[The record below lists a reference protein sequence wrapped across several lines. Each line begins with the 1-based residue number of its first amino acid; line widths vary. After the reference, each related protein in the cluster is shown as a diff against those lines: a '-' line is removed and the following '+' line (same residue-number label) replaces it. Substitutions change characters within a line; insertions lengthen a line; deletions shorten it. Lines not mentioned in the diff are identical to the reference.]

1 MKRSGCCYGY
11 VRVSTAMQAQEGAS
25 LDEQERKIRA
35 WSDMNSMK
43 LMKIFKDE
51 GVSGTFMFERP
62 GFKSLMEV
70 IDKGDVLVANDLSRV
85 TRNAGD
91 AAKLLEDFKVKEVTI
106 VFIKD
111 GFDTSTMMG
120 GVMAQMASLMKEL
133 EAKQTAERT
142 KDTLAEMQ
150 AKGRNISRPPYGWK
164 KASAAK
170 GSGLIEHEGQQV
182 IIKLARKLRNEDKIA
197 YTEIAK
203 GFNEKG
209 IPSPGKGSKGWT
221 GESVKKIIERTEV
234 STGGREEKL

>member
-43 LMKIFKDE
+43 LMGVFKDE

-62 GFKSLMEV
+62 GFGDLMKV

-85 TRNAGD
+85 TRNASD
-91 AAKLLEDFKVKEVTI
+91 AAKLLEDFKAREITI

-150 AKGRNISRPPYGWK
+150 MKGRNISRPPYGWQ
-164 KASAAK
+164 KASSVK
-170 GSGLIEHEGQQV
+170 GSGLIENENQQF
-182 IIKLARKLRNEDKIA
+182 IIKWMRKLRDENKLPYA
-197 YTEIAK
+197 EIAK
-203 GFNEKG
+203 ILNDKG
-209 IPSPGKGSKGWT
+209 VPSPGKGKNGWT
-221 GESVKKIIERTEV
+221 GESVKKIIERKEV
-234 STGGREEKL
+234 AVGGRDEK

>member
-11 VRVSTAMQAQEGAS
+11 VRVSTTMQAQEGAS
-25 LDEQERKIRA
+25 LDEQKRKITA
-35 WSDMNSMK
+35 WADMNSMK
-43 LMKIFKDE
+43 LMEIFKDE

-62 GFKSLMEV
+62 GFKELMKV

-85 TRNAGD
+85 TRNASD
-91 AAKLLEDFKVKEVTI
+91 AAKLLEDFKGKEITI

-120 GVMAQMASLMKEL
+120 GVMAQMASLMKEM

-150 AKGRNISRPPYGWK
+150 LKGRNISRPPYGWK
-164 KASAAK
+164 KVSSVK
-170 GSGLIEHEGQQV
+170 GSGLVECPNQQY
-182 IIKLARKLRNEDKIA
+182 IITWMRKLRSENKLA
-197 YTEIAK
+197 YAEIARRL
-203 GFNEKG
+203 NEKSV
-209 IPSPGKGSKGWT
+209 PSPGKREKGWS

-234 STGGREEKL
+234 PTRGRDDL

>member
-43 LMKIFKDE
+43 LMGVFKDE

-62 GFKSLMEV
+62 GFGDLMKV

-85 TRNAGD
+85 TRNASD
-91 AAKLLEDFKVKEVTI
+91 AAKLLEDFKAREITI

-150 AKGRNISRPPYGWK
+150 MKGRNISRPPYGWQ
-164 KASAAK
+164 KASSVK
-170 GSGLIEHEGQQV
+170 GSGLVENENQQF
-182 IIKLARKLRNEDKIA
+182 IIKWMRKLRDENKLPYA
-197 YTEIAK
+197 EIAK
-203 GFNEKG
+203 ILNDKG
-209 IPSPGKGSKGWT
+209 VPSPGKGKNGWT
-221 GESVKKIIERTEV
+221 GESVKKIIERKEV
-234 STGGREEKL
+234 AVGGRDEK

>member
-11 VRVSTAMQAQEGAS
+11 VRVSTAMQAQEGSS

-35 WSDMNSMK
+35 WAEMNSMK
-43 LMKIFKDE
+43 LMGLFKDE

-62 GFKSLMEV
+62 GFKELMKV

-91 AAKLLEDFKVKEVTI
+91 AAKLLEDFKGREITI

-111 GFDTSTMMG
+111 GFDTSTIMG

-150 AKGRNISRPPYGWK
+150 SKGRNISRPPYGWM
-164 KASAAK
+164 KASGAK
-170 GSGLIEHEGQQV
+170 GSGLVENPNQQA
-182 IIKLARKLRNEDKIA
+182 IIAWCRKAHSEDNMTYTDIARKL
-197 YTEIAK
+197 
-203 GFNEKG
+203 NEKG
-209 IPSPGKGSKGWT
+209 APSPGKGAKGWT
-221 GESVKKIIERTEV
+221 GESVKKVIERTEV
-234 STGGREEKL
+234 ATKGRDEVK